1 MPQLKLAK
9 FFDLLNGQQLQEAN
23 LYYEV
28 LGERLP
34 NKEIIWICHAFT
46 GSASVKEWWPSLFQE
61 NGGFIDLQKHIV
73 VCANMLG
80 SCYGSTGPLSVN
92 PDTKEPYLEGFPEL
106 HNRDAVN
113 AFIELRKAL
122 EIVQIDYL
130 IGGSLG
136 GQQVLEWSIMEP
148 EVIKR
153 QVIVAAN
160 ARHSPWGIAFNDLQR
175 RAIHLGKSNPEAAEE
190 ALSIARGIAMLSYRS
205 YDDFELQQS
214 GRGIDNQWKSVTYL
228 KYQGSKFYNRFK
240 TASYEVLSKMM
251 DAHDITKGREGND
264 DDDILRKVKTDTL
277 CIGITTDVLFPQKE
291 QQYLAGKIPNA
302 TLEII
307 HSDKGHDAFLL
318 EGKLISDFI
327 VKKFKDKALV

>member
-1 MPQLKLAK
+1 MPQHKLPK
-9 FFDLLNGQQLQEAN
+9 SFDLLSGEHLQEAD
-23 LYYEV
+23 LYYEI
-28 LGERLP
+28 LGEQLP

-46 GSASVKEWWPSLFQE
+46 GSASVKEWWPSLFKE
-61 NGGFIDLQKHIV
+61 NGGFIDLKKHV
-73 VCANMLG
+73 VICANMPG
-80 SCYGSTGPLSVN
+80 SCYGSTGPLSIN
-92 PDTKEPYLEGFPEL
+92 PETNTPYLEDFPEL
-106 HNRDAVN
+106 HNRDVVN
-113 AFIELRKAL
+113 AFILLRKAL
-122 EIVQIDYL
+122 KVVQIDYL

-148 EVIKR
+148 EVVKR

-175 RAIHLGKSNPEAAEE
+175 RAIQLGKNNPEAAEE

-214 GRGIDNQWKSVTYL
+214 GRSIDKQWKAVTYL

-251 DAHDITKGREGND
+251 DAHDITTGREGND

-277 CIGITTDVLFPQKE
+277 CIGIDTDVLFPLKE

-302 TLEII
+302 TLEIV

-318 EGKLISDFI
+318 EGKLISEYI
-327 VKKFKDKALV
+327 VKKFKE